1 MQANNIS
8 EVIHILNSI
17 ITDCQQRKSR
27 LGYFAV
33 LYKLMTEAVLKGI
46 QQNRFSDAA
55 RMEKLD
61 TVFANRYLKAY
72 DDHIHN
78 QPVSLSWKTAF
89 DAAEQNNLIVVQHLL
104 LGINAHINLDLG
116 IAAADICTPDS
127 ISNLQADFVAINDT
141 IADVYGT
148 LQPCFSKISW
158 PAVFLDRL
166 NPRVVNNTINFSIV
180 KAREVAWA
188 NALLLCHGGENK
200 REEIIKATDNVVVKV
215 AQAIAHPAAIKN
227 FALKIILL
235 FERKDIGKNIDLLSG
250 N

>member
-1 MQANNIS
+1 MQANNIA
-8 EVIHILNSI
+8 EVINILDNI
-17 ITDCQQRKSR
+17 IADCKQKNSR

-46 QQNRFSDAA
+46 RKNSFADAA

-61 TVFANRYLKAY
+61 TVFANRYLQAYFDHTNNKA
-72 DDHIHN
+72 
-78 QPVSLSWKTAF
+78 VSLSWKTAF

-116 IAAADICTPDS
+116 IAAADICTPDT
-127 ISNLQADFVAINDT
+127 INDLQADFVTINDC
-141 IADVYGT
+141 IADVYAT
-148 LQPCFSKISW
+148 LQPRFSKISW
-158 PAVFLDRL
+158 PAVFLDKL

-188 NALLLCHGGENK
+188 NALILCHGDHK
-200 REEIIKATDNVVVKV
+200 REEIIKATDNIVLKV
-215 AQAIAHPAAIKN
+215 ADAIKHPAAIKN
-227 FALKIILL
+227 FALKIILM
-235 FERKDIGKNIDLLSG
+235 FEGKDVGKNIELLGG

>member
-8 EVIHILNSI
+8 EVINILDNI
-17 ITDCQQRKSR
+17 IADCQQKKSR

-61 TVFANRYLKAY
+61 TVFANRYLQAY
-72 DDHIHN
+72 FDQTN
-78 QPVSLSWKTAF
+78 NKPVSLSWKTAF
-89 DAAEQNNLIVVQHLL
+89 DAAHENDLIVVQHLL

-116 IAAADICTPDS
+116 IAAADICTPGS
-127 ISNLQADFVAINDT
+127 IDDLQADFVAINDT

-148 LQPCFSKISW
+148 LQPRFSKISW
-158 PAVFLDRL
+158 PAVFLDKL

-180 KAREVAWA
+180 KARELAWA
-188 NALLLCHGGENK
+188 NALLLCHGGDGK
-200 REEIIKATDNVVVKV
+200 REEIIKATDHIVLKV

-235 FERKDIGKNIDLLSG
+235 FEGKDVAKNMDLLGG